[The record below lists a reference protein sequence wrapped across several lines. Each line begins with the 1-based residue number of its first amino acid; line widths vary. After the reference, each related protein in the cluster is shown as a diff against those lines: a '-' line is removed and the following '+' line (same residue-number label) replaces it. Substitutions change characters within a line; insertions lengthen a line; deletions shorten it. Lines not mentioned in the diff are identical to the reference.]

1 MSFSFMSTKI
11 IELFAFARDKSV
23 DWRDVVQRQYCP
35 YLNRKCIKVRKS
47 RPKISIGTCTVQYGR
62 EDTSVIICPYRLLE
76 RKQVFTDSLHL
87 LTLHEPGNELHVVT
101 EVTIPGGSVDYF
113 LVSTKARKV
122 MDFVGVELQTLDT
135 TGTLWPE
142 RQRFLQSKGVP
153 VRRGDA
159 NSDKGFGMNWKM
171 TAKTILVQLHH
182 KIETFEGINKH
193 LLLVVQDCLLD
204 YMRKEF
210 NFNHL
215 QPGPPRRPDAHPLLC
230 TWCRCDGLAPGAPGA
245 PQYRCSGHLRVPRL
259 ASEPE
264 RGVGADHQ
272 AARIEDLRQDA
283 FDALAGS
290 SAAQN
295 WTGMQPALLKV
306 RALKKD
312 DKVKR
317 VSTWELYGCR
327 NKEKGRVGLFRGRR
341 GPRTEVQAGTRP
353 TEGRLL
359 YAVT

>member
-1 MSFSFMSTKI
+1 MSTKI

-23 DWRDVVQRQYCP
+23 DWGDAVDRQHCP

-62 EDTSVIICPYRLLE
+62 EDASVIICPYRLLE

-142 RQRFLQSKGVP
+142 RQRFLQSKEVP
-153 VRRGDA
+153 VRKEDV

-215 QPGPPRRPDAHPLLC
+215 QPA
-230 TWCRCDGLAPGAPGA
+230 
-245 PQYRCSGHLRVPRL
+245 RL
-259 ASEPE
+259 GDPMHIHSY
-264 RGVGADHQ
+264 
-272 AARIEDLRQDA
+272 
-283 FDALAGS
+283 AL
-290 SAAQN
+290 SAAA
-295 WTGMQPALLKV
+295 TGLRLELQERLSTDTAGISACLGLQVSPNVEVEQIIKLLESKIC
-306 RALKKD
+306 
-312 DKVKR
+312 DK
-317 VSTWELYGCR
+317 T
-327 NKEKGRVGLFRGRR
+327 
-341 GPRTEVQAGTRP
+341 
-353 TEGRLL
+353 LL
-359 YAVT
+359 ML

>member
-1 MSFSFMSTKI
+1 MSTKI

-23 DWRDVVQRQYCP
+23 DWGEAVDRQHCP

-62 EDTSVIICPYRLLE
+62 EDASVIICPYRLLE

-142 RQRFLQSKGVP
+142 RQRFLQSKEVP
-153 VRRGDA
+153 VRKEDV

-215 QPGPPRRPDAHPLLC
+215 QPA
-230 TWCRCDGLAPGAPGA
+230 
-245 PQYRCSGHLRVPRL
+245 RL
-259 ASEPE
+259 GDPMHIHSY
-264 RGVGADHQ
+264 
-272 AARIEDLRQDA
+272 
-283 FDALAGS
+283 AL
-290 SAAQN
+290 SAAA
-295 WTGMQPALLKV
+295 TGLRLELQERLSTDTAGISACLGLQVSPNVEVEQIIKLLESKIC
-306 RALKKD
+306 
-312 DKVKR
+312 DK
-317 VSTWELYGCR
+317 T
-327 NKEKGRVGLFRGRR
+327 
-341 GPRTEVQAGTRP
+341 
-353 TEGRLL
+353 LL
-359 YAVT
+359 ML

>member
-1 MSFSFMSTKI
+1 MSTKI

-23 DWRDVVQRQYCP
+23 DWGDAVDRQHCP

-62 EDTSVIICPYRLLE
+62 EDASVIICPYRLLE

-142 RQRFLQSKGVP
+142 RQRFLQSKEVP
-153 VRRGDA
+153 VRKEDV

-193 LLLVVQDCLLD
+193 LLVVVQDCLLD

-215 QPGPPRRPDAHPLLC
+215 QPA
-230 TWCRCDGLAPGAPGA
+230 
-245 PQYRCSGHLRVPRL
+245 RL
-259 ASEPE
+259 GDPMHIHSY
-264 RGVGADHQ
+264 
-272 AARIEDLRQDA
+272 
-283 FDALAGS
+283 AL
-290 SAAQN
+290 SAAA
-295 WTGMQPALLKV
+295 TGLRLELQERLSTDTAGISACLGLQVSPNVEVEQIIKLLESKIC
-306 RALKKD
+306 
-312 DKVKR
+312 DK
-317 VSTWELYGCR
+317 T
-327 NKEKGRVGLFRGRR
+327 
-341 GPRTEVQAGTRP
+341 
-353 TEGRLL
+353 LL
-359 YAVT
+359 ML

>member
-1 MSFSFMSTKI
+1 MSTKI

-35 YLNRKCIKVRKS
+35 YLNRKCIKVRKN
-47 RPKISIGTCTVQYGR
+47 RPKISIGACTVQYGR

-215 QPGPPRRPDAHPLLC
+215 QPARLGDPMHIHSYALGAGATGLRLELQERLSTDAAGISACL
-230 TWCRCDGLAPGAPGA
+230 GL
-245 PQYRCSGHLRVPRL
+245 Q
-259 ASEPE
+259 
-264 RGVGADHQ
+264 
-272 AARIEDLRQDA
+272 
-283 FDALAGS
+283 
-290 SAAQN
+290 
-295 WTGMQPALLKV
+295 
-306 RALKKD
+306 
-312 DKVKR
+312 
-317 VSTWELYGCR
+317 VSPNVEL
-327 NKEKGRVGLFRGRR
+327 E
-341 GPRTEVQAGTRP
+341 QII
-353 TEGRLL
+353 RLL
-359 YAVT
+359 ESKICDKTLLML

>member
-1 MSFSFMSTKI
+1 MSTKI
-11 IELFAFARDKSV
+11 IELFAFARDESV
-23 DWRDVVQRQYCP
+23 DWGDAVDRQHCP
-35 YLNRKCIKVRKS
+35 YLNRRCIKVRKS

-101 EVTIPGGSVDYF
+101 EVTIPGGNVDYF

-153 VRRGDA
+153 VRKGDA
-159 NSDKGFGMNWKM
+159 NSSKGFGMNWKM

-182 KIETFEGINKH
+182 KVETFEGINKH

-215 QPGPPRRPDAHPLLC
+215 QPARLGDPMHIHSYALSAGATGLRLELQERLSTDAAGISAC
-230 TWCRCDGLAPGAPGA
+230 FGL
-245 PQYRCSGHLRVPRL
+245 Q
-259 ASEPE
+259 
-264 RGVGADHQ
+264 
-272 AARIEDLRQDA
+272 
-283 FDALAGS
+283 
-290 SAAQN
+290 
-295 WTGMQPALLKV
+295 
-306 RALKKD
+306 
-312 DKVKR
+312 
-317 VSTWELYGCR
+317 VSPNVEL
-327 NKEKGRVGLFRGRR
+327 E
-341 GPRTEVQAGTRP
+341 QII
-353 TEGRLL
+353 RLL
-359 YAVT
+359 ESKICDKTLLML